1 MEKLKKFCTELAEKF
16 PWYDMENHVN
26 AKIFA
31 IETENENKE
40 FWDTLNK
47 VLEAHK
53 TENPLR
59 CVEVIDFVGRCNN
72 SRQPEEITLAHFGK
86 EIVANTVLPYFE
98 EATKQ
103 EHKFSTLDLLI
114 LLDIKFEFPELD
126 VDSIICQIIPENIEV
141 YDLDKEQE
149 FAIGYSYLYRQYEPL
164 HMLFKELGVI

>member
-16 PWYDMENHVN
+16 PWYDMENQVN

-59 CVEVIDFVGRCNN
+59 CVEVIDFFLTVAGCSVKIFKRNVFLFQYR
-72 SRQPEEITLAHFGK
+72 SYAFEHGGKLTEQQHF
-86 EIVANTVLPYFE
+86 
-98 EATKQ
+98 
-103 EHKFSTLDLLI
+103 
-114 LLDIKFEFPELD
+114 
-126 VDSIICQIIPENIEV
+126 
-141 YDLDKEQE
+141 
-149 FAIGYSYLYRQYEPL
+149 
-164 HMLFKELGVI
+164 M